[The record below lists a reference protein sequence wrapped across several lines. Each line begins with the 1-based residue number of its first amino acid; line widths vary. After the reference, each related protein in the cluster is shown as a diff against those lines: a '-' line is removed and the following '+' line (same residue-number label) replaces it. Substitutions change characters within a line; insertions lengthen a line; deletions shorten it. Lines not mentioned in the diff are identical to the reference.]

1 MSSPDYV
8 ELIERTRDELDDLER
23 CVKRALRAWS
33 RVESVPSDQ
42 DAFIDSAALNLHSFY
57 TGLERIF
64 QLIARYVD
72 KSLPSGDAW
81 HLALLKQMS
90 QEWQQTRPA
99 VISLNSAHELDE
111 FRRFRHVVRNVY
123 AENLIPEKMENLL
136 TVLPNVWQQLR
147 AELLAFADFL
157 EILNSEQGS

>member
-8 ELIERTRDELDDLER
+8 ELVERTRDELDDLER
-23 CVKRALRAWS
+23 CVQRALSAWQHAQS
-33 RVESVPSDQ
+33 LPSYQ

-57 TGLERIF
+57 TGVERIF

-72 KSLPSGDAW
+72 KSLPAGDAW
-81 HLALLKQMS
+81 HLTLLQQMS
-90 QEWQQTRPA
+90 QEWQKTRPA
-99 VISLNSAHELDE
+99 VISSSSAHGLDE

-136 TVLPNVWQQLR
+136 TMLPNLW
-147 AELLAFADFL
+147 
-157 EILNSEQGS
+157 